1 MVNSGK
7 MFETLGLCKL
17 KGNRDLELVETYVLT
32 PCMQIIL
39 IGPIFMAADGVILC
53 KM

>member
-17 KGNRDLELVETYVLT
+17 KGTRVQT
-32 PCMQIIL
+32 
-39 IGPIFMAADGVILC
+39 DGGGGRGKRGTRLA
-53 KM
+53 KTR